1 MVYKGILSGYIK
13 EKGINASCVIT
24 GRLHITPN
32 TKVGLDKH
40 MMLHMS
46 KKTLSFEQCE
56 KTLTQKCVLQQHM
69 RVHTGEGPY
78 ICQYCV
84 KTLTI
89 SSSLRSHAQK
99 LHNVST
105 SQRFKKKSRFYL
117 TVNKLGW

>member
-1 MVYKGILSGYIK
+1 MGIPKVIYKGILSGYIK

-46 KKTLSFEQCE
+46 KKTLGCEQCE
-56 KTLTQKCVLQQHM
+56 KTFKHKVVLQQHM
-69 RVHTGEGPY
+69 RIHTGEKPY
-78 ICQYCV
+78 ICQYCA

-105 SQRFKKKSRFYL
+105 KQR
-117 TVNKLGW
+117 